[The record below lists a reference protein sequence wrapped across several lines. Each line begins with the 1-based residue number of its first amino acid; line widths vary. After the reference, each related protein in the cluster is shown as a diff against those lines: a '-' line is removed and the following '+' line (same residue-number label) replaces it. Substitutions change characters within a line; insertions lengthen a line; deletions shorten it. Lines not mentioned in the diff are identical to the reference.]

1 MTTTTT
7 LSSWL
12 LDQIAADEE
21 VALEVA
27 AWRVRIGE
35 DVGQPVEG
43 EDRRFFAGYDS
54 GGPSVSVG
62 AERVLD
68 LCAAHRQIVELH
80 DAYDTPQQM
89 TYGTIVACAECGSV
103 DDSPVA
109 WPCPTLRALATA
121 YADRPGYREEWRP

>member
-62 AERVLD
+62 AERVLA
-68 LCAAHRQIVELH
+68 LCAAHRQIVKLH
-80 DAYDTPQQM
+80 EVAHYCTD
-89 TYGTIVACAECGSV
+89 GTLQH
-103 DDSPVA
+103 PVGPPHFA
-109 WPCPTLRALATA
+109 GGDERYPLCPTLRALATA
-121 YADRPGYREEWRP
+121 YADRPGFREEWRA